1 MIKSIRL
8 KNFKCFSN
16 FEVHFDKAVTYLNGM
31 NGEGKSSIIEG
42 IQLALLGYIPGHSKK
57 LSDIFKFSSDKDYM
71 SVSITYDNLGKDY
84 TIKRT
89 YTNVNGK
96 ISCSIDKTDLQD
108 LMSILDADLETPIFN
123 FKEFIQWSANKQ
135 KQWLLNF
142 LQKSENTVTVNWRS
156 EIDNIISANNLIPD
170 ELFILELS
178 SELPQILNFLKIKEC
193 NDMIKDRIAEERA
206 IQQSAENTLQE
217 VELSLSAYS
226 CACNDKEEL
235 SEELYHVTEELSKL
249 NYYKK
254 VITHNRSIQ
263 CKLDDYADLSDV
275 KENDKIYTTSIDNV
289 TEISNKI
296 KELNEEYQRVYAK
309 YKEIEY
315 ELTTLE
321 KSTQTTCPILAIQC
335 DKLAEQAEAARL
347 NTQRLRNQQHELDL
361 KKSDINNEISEY
373 KDIVSKF
380 EDTLKMLSNRYEERD
395 SLRNS
400 MIVEDI
406 PDDITES
413 NIDEYIQYKETEKE
427 NLHDRLNDAI
437 EYSTLVKTSKS
448 MENQKIQSK
457 IRLDLLK
464 ALDKLT
470 GQNGLQAKLGKA
482 AVADFLDSLSK
493 TASLFYKNSDYY
505 IDVENEKSNSFDFG
519 IVKDGNKISYDTL
532 SSGEQCVYMVAL
544 LSAIL
549 KLTTTCKLLLIDDVF
564 DHLDEEMIKTVI
576 KFAESQSDIQ
586 YIFAGYQTIAKDESL
601 NKYVIDVKRLK
612 E

>member
-16 FEVHFDKAVTYLNGM
+16 FEVHFDKTVTYLNGM

-57 LSDIFKFSSDKDYM
+57 LSDIFKFSSDKNYM

-96 ISCSIDKTDLQD
+96 ISCSIDKNDLQD
-108 LMSILDADLETPIFN
+108 LMSILDVDLETTIFN

-170 ELFILELS
+170 ELFILEIS
-178 SELPQILNFLKIKEC
+178 SELPQTLNFLKIKEC

-249 NYYKK
+249 NYCKK
-254 VITHNRSIQ
+254 VITHNKSIQ
-263 CKLDDYADLSDV
+263 CKLDDYADLSDA
-275 KENDKIYTTSIDNV
+275 KENDKIYTTSVDNV

-296 KELNEEYQRVYAK
+296 KELNEEYQRVCAK

-315 ELTTLE
+315 ELITLE

-335 DKLAEQAEAARL
+335 DKLVEHEEAARL
-347 NTQRLRNQQHELDL
+347 NIQRLRNQQHELDL
-361 KKSDINNEISEY
+361 KKSEINNEISEY

-400 MIVEDI
+400 MIVENI
-406 PDDITES
+406 PNDITES
-413 NIDEYIQYKETEKE
+413 NIDDYIQYKETERE

-437 EYSTLVKTSKS
+437 EYSTLVKTSES

-464 ALDKLT
+464 ELDKLT

-549 KLTTTCKLLLIDDVF
+549 KLSTACKLLLIDDVF
-564 DHLDEEMIKTVI
+564 DHLDEEKIKTVI

-601 NKYVIDVKRLK
+601 NKYVVDVKRLK

>member
-16 FEVHFDKAVTYLNGM
+16 FEVHFDKSVTYLNGM

-96 ISCSIDKTDLQD
+96 ISCSVDKNDLQD
-108 LMSILDADLETPIFN
+108 LMSILDANLETPVFN

-156 EIDNIISANNLIPD
+156 EIDNIMSANNLIPD

-217 VELSLSAYS
+217 VELSLSEYS
-226 CACNDKEEL
+226 CACNDKAEL

-275 KENDKIYTTSIDNV
+275 KENDKIYTTSVDNV
-289 TEISNKI
+289 TEVSNKI

-315 ELTTLE
+315 ELTALE

-335 DKLAEQAEAARL
+335 DKLAEQEEAARL
-347 NTQRLRNQQHELDL
+347 NIQRLRNQQHELDL

-395 SLRNS
+395 SLRDS
-400 MIVEDI
+400 MIVENI
-406 PDDITES
+406 PDDIVES
-413 NIDEYIQYKETEKE
+413 NIDEYIQYKETERE

-437 EYSTLVKTSKS
+437 EYSTLVKTSES

-464 ALDKLT
+464 ELDKLT

-482 AVADFLDSLSK
+482 AVTDFLDSLSK

-564 DHLDEEMIKTVI
+564 DHLDEEKIKTVI